1 MKSPFLRLLFIA
13 IVVIV
18 ADQATKHMVMQ
29 HLKLDEQQEW
39 VEGFFRLVH
48 WGNTGAAW
56 SMFRG
61 QNHILAG
68 IAVIA
73 LLILFSARK
82 HFEAHRLIGQ
92 VALGLMFGGIIGNL
106 IDRFRIGHV
115 VDFIYFF
122 TYRKGG
128 GEIGFPAFNIA
139 DSAICVGVGFLFI
152 ISIQKENESKT
163 TPVISSAPPK
173 QSELDLKH

>member
-13 IVVIV
+13 LAVILT
-18 ADQATKHMVMQ
+18 DQSTKFMVME
-29 HLKLDEQQEW
+29 HLKLGEQREW
-39 VEGFFRLVH
+39 IAGFFRLVH

-56 SMFRG
+56 SMFRD
-61 QNHILAG
+61 NNLVLAG
-68 IAVIA
+68 IALVA
-73 LLILFSARK
+73 LVILFFSRK

-122 TYRKGG
+122 TYRKAGG
-128 GEIGFPAFNIA
+128 DIGFPAFNVA

-152 ISIQKENESKT
+152 ITLQKDNESKSI
-163 TPVISSAPPK
+163 PVISSAPPK
-173 QSELDLKH
+173 QSELDLEP